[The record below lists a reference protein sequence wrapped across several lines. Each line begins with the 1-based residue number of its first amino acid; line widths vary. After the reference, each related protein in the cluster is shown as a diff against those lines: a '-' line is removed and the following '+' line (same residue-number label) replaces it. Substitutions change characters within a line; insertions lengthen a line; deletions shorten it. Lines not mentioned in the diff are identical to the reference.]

1 MKIHPITDRVWVKP
15 TEKKAKLSSGLYMP
29 EAYMPG
35 AKGMGKVTGQGVIY
49 AVGPEVTELKVG
61 QHILFSDFDGMEIEY
76 DDQYFL
82 VMKEEDVMAVHCG

>member
-49 AVGPEVTELKVG
+49 AIGPEVNELKVG

-76 DDQYFL
+76 DDQHFL
-82 VMKEEDVMAVHCG
+82 VMKEEEVMAVAT

>member
-76 DDQYFL
+76 DDQHYL
-82 VMKEEDVMAVHCG
+82 VMKEAEVMAVAT